1 MAKVQNPVI
10 GRTKGSAGGMTFSK
24 GFNKNLM
31 RAKVFEPNNPKTAAQ
46 TNQRIYFGTV
56 TEQIA
61 GFTPDQLRM
70 LFPKMPKGMSR
81 RNALTKQ
88 FTEYYKDVN
97 GQKTMELAKL
107 MTVGNAPTMD
117 FGTTTCA
124 IASGSISVELDAS
137 VKANTLLAPYFF
149 LVLLVNDTKNQ
160 VSMPIDNADVATG
173 TLTITAPKTWEDTD
187 TIHAIPLITDSKVAL
202 TSFGSLAVTER
213 PARPRI

>member
-46 TNQRIYFGTV
+46 TNQRTYFGTV

-88 FTEYYKDVN
+88 FTEFYKDVD
-97 GQKTMELAKL
+97 GQKTMDLAKL

-124 IASGSISVELDAS
+124 IASGSISVALDAS

-160 VSMPIDNADVATG
+160 VSMPINNADVATG
-173 TLTITAPKTWEDTD
+173 TLTITAPNTWEDTD

-213 PARPRI
+213 PARPRT

>member
-46 TNQRIYFGTV
+46 TNQRTYVGTV

-61 GFTPDQLRM
+61 GFTPNQLRM

-97 GQKTMELAKL
+97 GQKTMELARL

-173 TLTITAPKTWEDTD
+173 TLTITAPNTWEDTD

-213 PARPRI
+213 PARPRT

>member
-46 TNQRIYFGTV
+46 TNQRTYFGTV

-81 RNALTKQ
+81 RNAITKQ
-88 FTEYYKDVN
+88 FTEYYKDVD
-97 GQKTMELAKL
+97 GQKTMDLAKL

-117 FGTTTCA
+117 FGTTTCSV
-124 IASGSISVELDAS
+124 ASGQVTVELDAT
-137 VKANTLLAPYFF
+137 VKSNTLLGSYYF
-149 LVLLVNDTKNQ
+149 LAMLVNDTKNQ
-160 VSMPIDNADVATG
+160 VALPITNADVALG
-173 TLTITAPKTWEDTD
+173 TLTTPLPNGWAETD
-187 TIHAIPLITDSKVAL
+187 TVHAIPLITDSKTAF
-202 TSFGSLAVTER
+202 TSYASLAVTER
-213 PARPRI
+213 PARPRN

>member
-46 TNQRIYFGTV
+46 TNQRTYFGTV

-61 GFTPDQLRM
+61 GFTPNQLRM

-97 GQKTMELAKL
+97 GQKTMDLAKL

-124 IASGSISVELDAS
+124 IASGSISVELDAA

-173 TLTITAPKTWEDTD
+173 TLTITAPNTWEDTD

-213 PARPRI
+213 PARPRT